1 MYRALITFA
10 IVIGIVYGQEHFPP
24 VAYGEAC
31 VTQGFHSGH
40 QAIDIGS
47 YGAKRVNLFTIWDG
61 TVIGVCN
68 GAGDFDQSRC
78 GACGNYVEIQHNTVK
93 VLYCH
98 MTSGSITVSVGQRVA
113 RAQKIGVMGTSGH
126 STGVHLHVQ
135 VREINGG
142 QLRDIRTRLGLNGWK
157 TC

>member
-1 MYRALITFA
+1 MYKILIFA
-10 IVIGIVYGQEHFPP
+10 AAFIGIVYGQEHFPP
-24 VAYGEAC
+24 VSYGEAC

-40 QAIDIGS
+40 QAVDIGS
-47 YGAKRVNLFTIWDG
+47 YGAKRVNLYAIWDG

-78 GACGNYVEIQHNTVK
+78 GACGNLVEIQHNTVK

-98 MTSGSITVSVGQRVA
+98 MTANSIRVSVGQRVA
-113 RAQKIGVMGTSGH
+113 RAQVIGLMGTSGQ
-126 STGVHLHVQ
+126 STGVHAHMQ

-142 QLRDIRTRLGLNGWK
+142 QLRDIRTRLGLNGWR

>member
-61 TVIGVCN
+61 TVIG
-68 GAGDFDQSRC
+68 
-78 GACGNYVEIQHNTVK
+78 
-93 VLYCH
+93 
-98 MTSGSITVSVGQRVA
+98 
-113 RAQKIGVMGTSGH
+113 
-126 STGVHLHVQ
+126 
-135 VREINGG
+135 
-142 QLRDIRTRLGLNGWK
+142 
-157 TC
+157 

>member
-1 MYRALITFA
+1 MFSRTIFVVILIALA
-10 IVIGIVYGQEHFPP
+10 HAQDHYPP
-24 VAYGEAC
+24 VPYNEAC

-40 QAIDIGS
+40 QGVDIGS
-47 YGAKRVNLFTIWDG
+47 YGAKRVSMYTIWEG

-68 GAGDFDQSRC
+68 GAADYNQSVC
-78 GACGNYVEIQHNTVK
+78 GACGNSVEIQHNTVK

-113 RAQKIGVMGTSGH
+113 RAQRIGTMGTSGY

-142 QLRDIRTRLGLNGWK
+142 QLRDIRTRLGLNGWP

>member
-1 MYRALITFA
+1 MHLFLIITA
-10 IVIGIVYGQEHFPP
+10 IIIATVNGQEHFPP
-24 VAYGEAC
+24 VAYNVAC

-47 YGAKRVNLFTIWDG
+47 YGGKRVDLFAIWDG
-61 TVIGVCN
+61 TVTATCN
-68 GAGDFDQSRC
+68 GAGDFDRNRC
-78 GACGNYVEIQHNTVK
+78 GDCGNYVKIRHNTVD

-98 MTSGSITVSVGQRVA
+98 LASGSLTVSPGQRVA
-113 RAQKIGVMGTSGH
+113 RAQKVGVMGTSGL

-135 VREINGG
+135 VTEINGG
-142 QLRDIRTRLGLNGWK
+142 QARDIRTRLGLNGWP

>member
-1 MYRALITFA
+1 MYRLLIIA
-10 IVIGIVYGQEHFPP
+10 AVIVGMTYGQEHYPP
-24 VAYGEAC
+24 VPYSQAC
-31 VTQGFHSGH
+31 VTQGFHSAH

-47 YGAKRVNLFTIWDG
+47 YGAKRVDLFTIWDG

-78 GACGNYVEIQHNTVK
+78 GSCGNYVEIQHNTVK

-98 MTSGSITVSVGQRVA
+98 MTANTIKVSVGQRVA
-113 RAQKIGVMGTSGH
+113 RAQNIGQMGTSGH
-126 STGVHLHVQ
+126 STGVHLHLQ

-142 QLRDIRTRLGLNGWK
+142 QLRDVRTRLGLNGWK
-157 TC
+157 NC

>member
-1 MYRALITFA
+1 MYRVLITFA
-10 IVIGIVYGQEHFPP
+10 IAIGIVYGQEHFPP

-31 VTQGFHSGH
+31 VTQGFHAGH
-40 QAIDIGS
+40 QGVDIGS
-47 YGAKRVNLFTIWDG
+47 YSAKRVNLYTIWDG

-68 GAGDFDQSRC
+68 GAGDFDQSKC
-78 GACGNYVEIQHNTVK
+78 GSCGNFVEIQHNTVK

-113 RAQKIGVMGTSGH
+113 RAQKIGLMGTSGH